1 MNPIYEE
8 TLLYDFYGEL
18 LTDIQKEVFEDTVL
32 NDYSLAEVA
41 EDRGI
46 TRQGVYDNLKRTK
59 EILREYERKLGLVAK
74 FLSIRE
80 ELEKIKEITDDRAVL
95 EIADRIT
102 EKL

>member
-80 ELEKIKEITDDRAVL
+80 ELEKIKEITDDKAVL